1 MRILRF
7 EAAYPHYWQ
16 TFYRDRP
23 GLEQK
28 SYAEQRAAFDYD
40 AFMYA
45 GALKEDFKPL
55 GHEVHEV
62 FYNVEPLQKAWAK
75 ENGVSWPR
83 GVWIQAIVL
92 AQIRGWKPDVI
103 LWHSGRDFSREF
115 LQQAHAASPTVRL
128 MGVFIGSPF
137 HEIDILKGFDF
148 VLSCKQEFTDR
159 FRNAGMRAYYFQH
172 VFDQRVLS
180 RLPPP
185 PSQRMNDVVFSGN
198 LVRQPGCHFERE
210 QILERM
216 ADFPG
221 MRIYSPQFDL
231 TRAHDLADTVLR
243 RGAYYFVQVL
253 SKLGVPAATR
263 RRIPVIG
270 KAATWT
276 TPPVGQLNPHL
287 RPFLRPAV
295 YGLKMFE
302 TLRNARVCLNTH
314 GDIAGTEAAN
324 IKMFEAAGVG
334 VCLLTDWKPNLKGF
348 FELDREVVAYRSA
361 DECLEKARWLLDHPA
376 ECNAVGRA
384 GQARTS
390 RDHTHT
396 RRAAR
401 LHELILQEIKR

>member
-1 MRILRF
+1 
-7 EAAYPHYWQ
+7 
-16 TFYRDRP
+16 
-23 GLEQK
+23 
-28 SYAEQRAAFDYD
+28 
-40 AFMYA
+40 
-45 GALKEDFKPL
+45 
-55 GHEVHEV
+55 
-62 FYNVEPLQKAWAK
+62 
-75 ENGVSWPR
+75 
-83 GVWIQAIVL
+83 
-92 AQIRGWKPDVI
+92 
-103 LWHSGRDFSREF
+103 
-115 LQQAHAASPTVRL
+115 